1 MSNQKTLPNKST
13 LPYNSSA
20 EKVNY
25 YLVNILRSC
34 SNEEMRMIKENIEAR
49 LPKPKPTSGS
59 IHILPYGGC

>member
-1 MSNQKTLPNKST
+1 MSQQPDIPKDKIK
-13 LPYNSSA
+13 PYNSSA

>member
-1 MSNQKTLPNKST
+1 MNNNNPKHKI
-13 LPYNSSA
+13 LPYNSTA

-34 SNEEMRMIKENIEAR
+34 SNEEMRMIKENIDAR
-49 LPKPKPTSGS
+49 LPNQPSDSGS